1 MAPENPRTI
10 KTKAATRALDVE
22 LLEKLWKSAEF
33 NPNENQKE
41 AILHTDGPLFL
52 PAGPGSGKTRVLLW
66 RVINLIVNHGVEPK
80 EIYLSTFTEKAAL
93 QLRDGLRA
101 MLGAVTAMTN
111 KPYDISKMYVGTV
124 HSLCQRL
131 LGDRRFLPDRHRA
144 RPPVIKD
151 ELAQYMFIRRRSNWK
166 SILEAGGL
174 EKNGNR
180 AINEMFEA
188 RGISRHTAI
197 SNLIAFFNRMSEE
210 VIDPAIALKCTS
222 SATLKKLLRMY
233 RAYLDL
239 LRNDGGPEF
248 TDLSLL
254 QQQAVRVVEAYEH
267 ARRVFRHVIIDEYQ
281 DTNTVQ
287 ERLFFLLAEGHGNIC
302 VVGDDDQALYRF
314 RGATVEN
321 FVEFPARCRKNLGR
335 EVRTVVLGTN
345 YRSCDQ
351 IVQFFNQFIRHRYCD
366 WRKPGGRG
374 SYRVTAKEIT
384 ADRSDKGVAVIAS
397 TPGEPKD
404 VAAETARLV
413 RRLLNERCV
422 QDPNQI
428 AFLFPSLRSPQVQRM
443 RTALEA
449 ENLEVY
455 APRAGSF
462 LDVPESV
469 AVFGLFFH
477 VFGCPEHDHSGFRNW
492 AAAARDCA
500 QGLLR
505 ADANLKTFVEV
516 RRDEA
521 RQATRDFTV
530 LEQATDRAGWDL
542 DQNYDPSAMRATLLG
557 TRGLPD
563 KAVRALKSTYFDR
576 LARERLLAD
585 RPFKLQYAVIRASSL
600 DWNVLDFFYQL
611 CGFGHFKKMFDEAEK
626 GTDEG
631 PICNLSLISQYLAT
645 FVDEYSAL
653 ITGSFLRDN
662 GFLNLFANFLYVLFR
677 RGESEYE
684 DAEDPFPKGRIPFIT
699 IHQAKGLEFPVVVLA
714 NPRKNDSEPQLIER
728 MVQPLL
734 QRKGEPL
741 DRMARFDVMR
751 MFYVAL
757 SRAKNLLVLAHYQG
771 RGQHVHEPFA
781 DLLEEVVR
789 IPKFRIKGLP
799 TAKVKDE
806 ELPHTFSYTSDY
818 LFYRKC
824 PRQYMLYRSY
834 GFVPS
839 RSQTMF
845 FGSLVHQTLED
856 LHQRLISA
864 RVTA

>member
-1 MAPENPRTI
+1 MAKENPRTI
-10 KTKAATRALDVE
+10 ETKTATTASDLE
-22 LLEKLWKSAEF
+22 PLEKLWKSADF
-33 NPNENQKE
+33 HPNENQKE

-66 RVINLIVNHGVEPK
+66 RVINLIVNHGVAPK

-101 MLGAVTAMTN
+101 MLGAVAAITN

-131 LGDRRFLPDRHRA
+131 LDDRDFLPDRHRA

-151 ELAQYMFIRRRSNWK
+151 ELAQYMLIRRRSNWK
-166 SILEAGGL
+166 SLLEAGGL

-180 AINEMFEA
+180 AINEIFEA
-188 RGISRHTAI
+188 RGNSRHVAI

-210 VIDPAIALKCTS
+210 VIDPAKALKRTP
-222 SATLKKLLRMY
+222 SATLQKLLRMY
-233 RAYLDL
+233 RAYLNL
-239 LRNDGGPEF
+239 LRNDGGPEV

-254 QQQAVRVVEAYEH
+254 QQQAVRVVEAHEH
-267 ARRVFRHVIIDEYQ
+267 ARGVFKHVIIDEYQ

-287 ERLFFLLAEGHGNIC
+287 ERLFFLLAQGHGNLC

-321 FVEFPARCRKNLGR
+321 FVEFPERCRKYLGR

-345 YRSCDQ
+345 FRSREQ
-351 IVQFFNQFIRHRYCD
+351 IVQFFNQFICHRYCD
-366 WRKPGGRG
+366 WQKPGGRG

-397 TPGEPKD
+397 TPGKPEE

-413 RRLLNERCV
+413 RRLLNAGCV

-443 RTALEA
+443 RSALEA

-477 VFGCPEHDHSGFRNW
+477 VFGRPEHDHSKFRDW
-492 AAAARDCA
+492 VATAHDYARR
-500 QGLLR
+500 LIR

-516 RRDEA
+516 RRDEV
-521 RQATRDFTV
+521 RQATKDFMA
-530 LEQATDRAGWDL
+530 LEQATKRAGFNPDL
-542 DQNYDPSAMRATLLG
+542 HYDPSAMRATLIG
-557 TRGLPD
+557 ARGLSD
-563 KAVRALKSTYFDR
+563 KAIRAVKSMYFDR
-576 LARERLLAD
+576 LARDRLAAG
-585 RPFKLQYAVIRASSL
+585 RPFRLQYAITRASSL
-600 DWNVLDFFYQL
+600 DWNGLDLFYQF

-662 GFLNLFANFLYVLFR
+662 GFLNLFVNFLYVLFR

-714 NPRKNDSEPQLIER
+714 NPRKNDSKPQLIEG
-728 MVQPLL
+728 MIQPLL
-734 QRKGEPL
+734 RRKGEPL

-757 SRAKNLLVLAHYQG
+757 SRAKNLLVLAHY
-771 RGQHVHEPFA
+771 RGQGQHIHEPFA
-781 DLLEEVVR
+781 DLLEGVVR
-789 IPKFRIKGLP
+789 IPEFRIKGLP
-799 TAKVKDE
+799 IAKVKDE

-824 PRQYMLYRSY
+824 PRQYMLYRKY
-834 GFVPS
+834 DFVPS

-864 RVTA
+864 RDAA